1 LPPGLTDEG
10 KITNKKKH
18 LNIEIK
24 RNAKRLTEEKENA
37 F

>member
-1 LPPGLTDEG
+1 MKG
-10 KITNKKKH
+10 KLQTRR
-18 LNIEIK
+18 NIEIK